1 MISLVITRAGC
12 PRCAGSLVADDALC
26 VHIAAGRLK
35 CELMD
40 KPTPP
45 PKRTR
50 STLLL
55 ATLVTSVLAFLL
67 FRHGK
72 SWLRLVLIYLSHA
85 GWARQL
91 VSNWNVS
98 WRVASRFVAG
108 SDRAAAIATTQA
120 MNRNGLLV
128 TLDFLGESCTSE
140 GEALQAREE
149 IMRLL
154 SDIEHHGLQANVSV
168 KPSQL
173 GLKLDPLLAQE
184 NICGLVERAKQVG
197 NFIRIDMEDSPTTDA
212 TLGIYRYLRHQ
223 AGLENVGVVI
233 QSYLYR
239 SEADIEQLIEDG
251 ARVRLCKGAYAEPAE
266 VAFPKKVDVD
276 ANYIN
281 LSHLLLSPK
290 ARAKGVYPA
299 FATHDSRMIDEI
311 KAYTKANSIPASAFE
326 FQMLHGIR
334 RDLQEALA
342 REGYQVRVYVPYGTA
357 WYPYFVRR
365 LAERPANL
373 WFFASNLLRA

>member
-1 MISLVITRAGC
+1 MS
-12 PRCAGSLVADDALC
+12 
-26 VHIAAGRLK
+26 
-35 CELMD
+35 LMD
-40 KPTPP
+40 KPTPQP
-45 PKRTR
+45 QRTR
-50 STLLL
+50 SAFFLT
-55 ATLVTSVLAFLL
+55 AGVTTILAFLL
-67 FRHGK
+67 YRHGE
-72 SWLRLVLIYLSHA
+72 SWLRQVLVYLSRA

-91 VSNWNVS
+91 VSNWSVS

-108 SDRAAAIATTQA
+108 TDRDAAIATTQA
-120 MNRNGLLV
+120 MNNNGLLV

-149 IMRLL
+149 ILRLL
-154 SDIEHHGLQANVSV
+154 TDINKRGLKANVSL

-173 GLKLDPLLAQE
+173 GLKIDPTLALE
-184 NICGLVERAKQVG
+184 NICTLVERAKQVG
-197 NFIRIDMEDSPTTDA
+197 NFIRIDMEDTPTTDA
-212 TLGIYRYLRHQ
+212 TLNIYRHLRYQ
-223 AGLENVGVVI
+223 AGLDNVGVVI

-239 SEADIEQLIEDG
+239 SEADIEQLIADG

-281 LSHLLLSPK
+281 LAQLLLSPQ

-311 KAYTKANSIPASAFE
+311 KAYTTANKIPVESFE

-334 RDLQEALA
+334 RDLQETLA
-342 REGYQVRVYVPYGTA
+342 REGYQVRIYIPYGTA

-373 WFFASNLLRA
+373 WFFAKNLVRS

>member
-1 MISLVITRAGC
+1 
-12 PRCAGSLVADDALC
+12 
-26 VHIAAGRLK
+26 
-35 CELMD
+35 MD

-45 PKRTR
+45 PKRAR
-50 STLLL
+50 S
-55 ATLVTSVLAFLL
+55 AFFVTALFTTILAFLL
-67 FRHGK
+67 FRHGE
-72 SWLRLVLIYLSHA
+72 SWLRHVLVYLSRA

-91 VSNWNVS
+91 VSNWSVS

-120 MNRNGLLV
+120 MNHNGLLV
-128 TLDFLGESCTSE
+128 TLDYLGESCTSE

-149 IMRLL
+149 ILRLL
-154 SDIEHHGLQANVSV
+154 TDIDHHGLQANVSL

-173 GLKLDPLLAQE
+173 GLKLDPALALD
-184 NICGLVERAKQVG
+184 NICTLVERAKQVG
-197 NFIRIDMEDSPTTDA
+197 NFIRIDMEDTPTTDA
-212 TLGIYRYLRHQ
+212 TLNIYRHLRHQ
-223 AGLENVGVVI
+223 AGLDNVGVVI

-239 SEADIEQLIEDG
+239 SEADIEQLLEDG

-266 VAFPKKVDVD
+266 VAFPHKVDVD

-281 LSHLLLSPK
+281 LSRLLLSPK
-290 ARAKGVYPA
+290 ARANGVYPA
-299 FATHDSRMIDEI
+299 FATPDPRMIDEI
-311 KAYTKANSIPASAFE
+311 KAYTKVNKIPAEAYE

-334 RDLQEALA
+334 RDLQEALVN
-342 REGYQVRVYVPYGTA
+342 EGYRVRVYVPYGTA